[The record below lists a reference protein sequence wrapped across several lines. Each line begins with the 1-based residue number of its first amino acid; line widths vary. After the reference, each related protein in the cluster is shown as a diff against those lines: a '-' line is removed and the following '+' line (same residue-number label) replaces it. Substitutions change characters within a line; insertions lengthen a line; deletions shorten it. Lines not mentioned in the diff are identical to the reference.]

1 MRETRGA
8 LVSNNPS
15 NRNLLQELA
24 HSLAAGGDHSTA
36 IALRSLA
43 QAGYG
48 TLEEVDH
55 TPDLVLL
62 SLRGIGT
69 RRLGAVRR
77 LTRPSWSPPSQAAIE
92 AVAWFLGAARFA
104 ALFFSPGALSSA
116 ILNPSARE
124 TIPATVDQ
132 RLAMD
137 AFSQAARRA
146 AAYCTGDELI
156 QLLEHAWHERDAKC
170 HLSRLSRHL
179 SSPAPTGGL
188 EHASSARAQLATAKE
203 AETDQETDHFAYR
216 QQQRLDI
223 VNHYRAARNNGKVEN
238 KDSWARCQYGITGRT
253 LLNYEREFPE

>member
-1 MRETRGA
+1 MHEALGA
-8 LVSNNPS
+8 PMNNGS
-15 NRNLLQELA
+15 GNKNLLQELA
-24 HSLAAGGDHSTA
+24 HTLAAGGDHSTA

-48 TLEEVDH
+48 TLEEVDRA
-55 TPDLVLL
+55 PDLALL
-62 SLRGIGT
+62 SLRGIGAG
-69 RRLGAVRR
+69 RLAAVRR
-77 LTRPSWSPPSQAAIE
+77 LTRPDWSPPSQGAME

-104 ALFFSPGALSSA
+104 VLFFSPSALSSA
-116 ILNPSARE
+116 ILD
-124 TIPATVDQ
+124 PATREILPTNVDQ
-132 RLAMD
+132 RLAFD
-137 AFSQAARRA
+137 ALSQAARRA

-170 HLSRLSRHL
+170 HLSQLSRRL
-179 SSPAPTGGL
+179 TSPTPTGGL
-188 EHASSARAQLATAKE
+188 EDASSARAPLATVKE